1 MIATG
6 DGTGGR
12 HCRSACTKTCLER
25 EAKPGERETGE
36 GGRGCA
42 GDKNDSDRTKKVDVE
57 RMRVP
62 TPARIGKQN
71 QESGRRKREAEG
83 ARGGARKKAKGGD

>member
-12 HCRSACTKTCLER
+12 HCRSACTKTCTER
-25 EAKPGERETGE
+25 EAKPRERETGE

-42 GDKNDSDRTKKVDVE
+42 GDENDSDRTEKVDVE
-57 RMRVP
+57 RMRIP

-71 QESGRRKREAEG
+71 QERGRRKREAEG
-83 ARGGARKKAKGGD
+83 TRGGRTKATGGN